1 MNDHKL
7 TTKKNNQCYKDH
19 RSTFLNS
26 YNKKLNDILLN
37 GTKEEEYEFILK
49 SMPYIKKHSQEYTMS
64 KKTGEINEEKK
75 ETNTIDT
82 NNNVSNIQAT
92 LTTPNTIEKY
102 IIKSNSIKRGA
113 FYKEF
118 MENVLNEITIDDTVP
133 TEEDDIVTTYVSFKC
148 TSCKSNL
155 TTIPSEN
162 LLVCQNCGLSNPY
175 QDFSTSSQYYK
186 DVEILSHFA
195 YKRINHFR
203 EWLTQIQAKES
214 TVIPED
220 VILKILKEIKKERIQ
235 SSDDITISKIKKYL
249 KTTGYSKYY
258 EHIPI
263 IINKICNKQ
272 PLVIDNDTERVLI
285 RMFKM
290 IQAPFEKHCP
300 PTRKNFLSYSY
311 TLYKLCELIG
321 RKDLLP
327 LFSLLKSREKL
338 FSQDKIWKNICIELN
353 WTFIQS
359 L

>member
-1 MNDHKL
+1 ML
-7 TTKKNNQCYKDH
+7 KN
-19 RSTFLNS
+19 
-26 YNKKLNDILLN
+26 
-37 GTKEEEYEFILK
+37 ILK
-49 SMPYIKKHSQEYTMS
+49 KKIDEQQE
-64 KKTGEINEEKK
+64 E
-75 ETNTIDT
+75 
-82 NNNVSNIQAT
+82 
-92 LTTPNTIEKY
+92 TTPVLSIDDTTLKPQHTIEKY
-102 IIKSNSIKRGA
+102 IIKSNGIKRGA

-118 MENVLNEITIDDTVP
+118 MENVLNEITIDDSIP
-133 TEEDDIVTTYVSFKC
+133 TEEDEITTTYISFKC

-214 TVIPED
+214 TIIPED
-220 VILKILKEIKKERIQ
+220 VIIKILKEIKKERIQ

-249 KTTGYSKYY
+249 KTIGYSKYY

-290 IQAPFEKHCP
+290 IQSPFEKHCP